1 MSVVYRQGDHSHRQD
16 PHSHPT
22 GEKPMNIPIPEDLE
36 QRLQF
41 HLLQLYQRA
50 LEAIR
55 ASVPI
60 ALEAYKNSL
69 MSAAEV
75 QALLDLPS
83 HLATDAFL
91 KQHGAI
97 RSLTLEDIQ
106 QDIQTL
112 DRVLHDRSR

>member
-1 MSVVYRQGDHSHRQD
+1 M
-16 PHSHPT
+16 
-22 GEKPMNIPIPEDLE
+22 KIPIPEDLE
-36 QRLQF
+36 RRLQS
-41 HLLQLYQRA
+41 HLPQLCQRA
-50 LEAIR
+50 LEAL
-55 ASVPI
+55 AQPVLETI
-60 ALEAYKNSL
+60 AIEAYTSHL

-75 QALLDLPS
+75 QTLLNLPS

-112 DRVLHDRSR
+112 DLVLHDHS